1 MAKKVL
7 INKKT
12 GKEFPTSDPDAVL
25 KKYPKTFRVKPAAKL
40 NEDVVKKDSDIQ
52 KKAKKIDVKDD
63 QELKDKKNNTP
74 KEESK

>member
-40 NEDVVKKDSDIQ
+40 NDDVIKKDSDIQ
-52 KKAKKIDVKDD
+52 KKANHTDVKDA
-63 QELKDKKNNTP
+63 QEVKSTEKTTP
-74 KEESK
+74 KKESK